1 MFPSR
6 VFIGAGRSDILVFKP
21 NAGCLFEE
29 RGSTGV
35 HKYTLKTHPFSQFR
49 TPNELDTESQV
60 IGGACAQ
67 RQWHIVVMTAG
78 LRSGLLPSVTATP
91 QPKNVKKTPCDTWT
105 TVSHRSARFLSYNT
119 FLMSN
124 RGTFW
129 RNTQSPPQP
138 VKVMNVPNQWLNVWT
153 SSRKQKLEG
162 FNISVTRF
170 V

>member
-1 MFPSR
+1 MFPPR

-91 QPKNVKKTPCDTWT
+91 QPKNVKKTP
-105 TVSHRSARFLSYNT
+105 H
-119 FLMSN
+119 
-124 RGTFW
+124 
-129 RNTQSPPQP
+129 
-138 VKVMNVPNQWLNVWT
+138 
-153 SSRKQKLEG
+153 
-162 FNISVTRF
+162 VTRERRCHTEAQGSCLTTHF
-170 V
+170 SWAIEALSDVTHKVLPSQWKWWMYQTSDWMYEPRAGNRSWKAST

>member
-1 MFPSR
+1 MFPPR

-29 RGSTGV
+29 RGHTGV
-35 HKYTLKTHPFSQFR
+35 HKYTLKTHLFSQFR
-49 TPNELDTESQV
+49 TPNELDMESQV

-91 QPKNVKKTPCDTWT
+91 QPKNIKKPMW
-105 TVSHRSARFLSYNT
+105 HMNGFNRSARFLSYNT

-129 RNTQSPPQP
+129 HNTQSPPQP

-153 SSRKQKLEG
+153 SSRKQKLKG